1 MQNNSNSAEKELFL
15 KNLEVSSLL
24 EVTQAI
30 NNNIPE
36 DELYKV
42 FKFTIQSHI
51 NIEKAL
57 LYVVDIDSWEI
68 KVEIN
73 SPLLQENQ
81 LISLLEIINKTIKE
95 PVDIS
100 TLSEFDFLIP
110 VNHKEKL
117 LAVFLLKFRDTS
129 PFKNISFFNVLT
141 NIIIV
146 AIENKKMA
154 RERLKQEALKKELEI
169 AKHVQRQLFPKN
181 LPYNNKLK
189 TFATYIPHDQ
199 IGGDYYDFIQINE
212 NEFIFCIA
220 DVSGKGIP
228 AALLMSNFQASLRI
242 LALFETNLPELV
254 DMLNK
259 FVKLNANGEKFIT
272 LFIGKYNF
280 EKEELEFI
288 NAGHNL
294 PILYAN
300 NECVMLEEG
309 TTLLG
314 VFDELPFLNIGK
326 VTIPSMSHLFLYTDG
341 LSEIKND
348 EDVEIELDFIKKLLV
363 QKLDLEVLHKEI
375 ITYIDIYKEN
385 QNYVDDIS
393 MFSLFFE

>member
-1 MQNNSNSAEKELFL
+1 LKNESNTIEKELFL

-36 DELYKV
+36 EELYKV
-42 FKFTIQSHI
+42 FKFTIQSHV

-57 LYVVDIDSWEI
+57 LYVQQNEKWTLMVDI
-68 KVEIN
+68 N
-73 SPLLQENQ
+73 SKAIEE
-81 LISLLEIINKTIKE
+81 LEI
-95 PVDIS
+95 
-100 TLSEFDFLIP
+100 
-110 VNHKEKL
+110 EKL
-117 LAVFLLKFRDTS
+117 LALINNNYKEPINISDGKFFEFLMPVKHKDKLLAFCLLKFRDNS
-129 PFKNISFFNVLT
+129 AYKNTSFFNVLT

-169 AKHVQRQLFPKN
+169 AKHVQQQLFPKN
-181 LPYNNKLK
+181 LPDNDLLK
-189 TFATYIPHDQ
+189 FHATYIPHDQ
-199 IGGDYYDFIQINE
+199 IGGDYYDYIPINE

-254 DMLNK
+254 IMLNK

-272 LFIGKYNF
+272 LFVGKYNI
-280 EKEELEFI
+280 KNRTLEYI

-294 PILYAN
+294 PFLYVN
-300 NECVMLEEG
+300 NEVIALEEG

-314 VFDELPFLNIGK
+314 VFDELPFLNSGK
-326 VTIPSMSHLFLYTDG
+326 RILGSKSHLFLYTDG

-348 EDVEIELDFIKKLLV
+348 SDIEIELDFIKDLVVETTDIKLIHR
-363 QKLDLEVLHKEI
+363 KI
-375 ITYIDIYKEN
+375 IDYIDKFKEN
-385 QNYVDDIS
+385 QYYVDDIS